1 MGPKVHDSHNW
12 WFGTRKRS
20 VLTGISARLERMR
33 KSLDSVRAQILRM
46 WRHKGCFCNGQDW
59 KAAKMGLL
67 PKALK
72 TLEILEKPEVI
83 FKRRLKSNPFHPFNN
98 IGGNSKWILEASDK
112 KFHTC
117 SLSLISYYHNRS
129 KLALLKVHSL
139 NSWLVSVTR
148 NSGYHLCSDLS
159 SWMVETSQ
167 FFSNSSNVDLIFLV
181 RFGFQ
186 PFAPFGYL
194 ILRFRTASF
203 VWKRLL
209 RITEVIFT
217 KDCHHCKVDIA
228 TN

>member
-1 MGPKVHDSHNW
+1 
-12 WFGTRKRS
+12 
-20 VLTGISARLERMR
+20 
-33 KSLDSVRAQILRM
+33 
-46 WRHKGCFCNGQDW
+46 
-59 KAAKMGLL
+59 MGLL

-112 KFHTC
+112 KFHIC
-117 SLSLISYYHNRS
+117 SLSVVSYYHNRS

-139 NSWLVSVTR
+139 NSWLVQSPAIQGIIYVLISLR
-148 NSGYHLCSDLS
+148 D

-167 FFSNSSNVDLIFLV
+167 FFSNPSNVDLIFLV

-194 ILRFRTASF
+194 ILRFRIASF
-203 VWKRLL
+203 ASKRLL

-217 KDCHHCKVDIA
+217 KDWHHCKVDIA